1 MLIETREI
9 MNNDYHQQLINEI
22 VHYCEDEKSRYAVAI
37 EGAWGSGKTW
47 FIEKQLRPL
56 LKKKKKYVIRVSLF
70 GLSNAKELYERIL
83 AEFVHLG
90 GKTNKKKRIALKESL
105 KQVSNVLLSHGSLS
119 CVEFNA
125 ETIVNLL
132 ISNKHLIVLDD
143 TERRSEKC
151 DDLSLFGVVNDLIES
166 RKSKIIFISS
176 TTSQENK
183 QGKQFDLDIKE
194 KLIWK
199 TLLYQP
205 NTEEIIDNIF
215 GDLPSNR
222 NSIDVVGCI
231 HKATQLAQC
240 NNIRTMQKS
249 KLFIEQVS
257 RTNVFSD
264 NNLALKNRERA
275 FIDVVQLTL
284 EICENKIPVEP
295 EKWDPDASNS
305 KKRKDLPIIEL
316 YNKYVDL
323 PCIKNFY
330 CPRSSNSKT
339 VLEKELRQYIAK
351 RYPNS
356 SSTEELI
363 DTLDALKNIMEMSD
377 SEVIPLAERLTAII
391 REASFPVTLLPEII
405 VWNHRLSEWGFK
417 NLPSNHELEVSCK
430 SVISKNVNSAHSL
443 LKYRGLNYSDDSE
456 TSILLNTLSDFIEE
470 AFRDHITSSKLLQVD
485 YSNEECGNELT
496 KEMREIIQKDK
507 GLILLVPPALIVKA
521 FSLSSPKSQMKIRGF
536 TQDLVSYIPLSTDQ
550 NETIDWLSNIKKQL
564 IATKLDGCMP
574 EIRKQQLIEEID
586 FLIKRV
592 EGFKNA

>member
-1 MLIETREI
+1 MLKGAFQMLIETREI

-22 VHYCEDEKSRYAVAI
+22 VHYCEDEESRYAIAI
-37 EGAWGSGKTW
+37 EGAWGSRKTW
-47 FIEKQLRPL
+47 FIEKQLRSL

-90 GKTNKKKRIALKESL
+90 GKTNKKKRTALKESL

-151 DDLSLFGVVNDLIES
+151 DDLSLFGAVNDLIES

-205 NTEEIIDNIF
+205 NTKEIIDNIF
-215 GDLPSNR
+215 GDLSSYR

-231 HKATQLAQC
+231 YKATQLVRC
-240 NNIRTMQKS
+240 NNIRTIQKS
-249 KLFIEQVS
+249 KLFIEQTLL
-257 RTNVFSD
+257 TNIFSD

-295 EKWDPDASNS
+295 EKWDSDASGPQ
-305 KKRKDLPIIEL
+305 KKKKLVNNR
-316 YNKYVDL
+316 
-323 PCIKNFY
+323 
-330 CPRSSNSKT
+330 
-339 VLEKELRQYIAK
+339 
-351 RYPNS
+351 
-356 SSTEELI
+356 
-363 DTLDALKNIMEMSD
+363 AL
-377 SEVIPLAERLTAII
+377 
-391 REASFPVTLLPEII
+391 
-405 VWNHRLSEWGFK
+405 
-417 NLPSNHELEVSCK
+417 
-430 SVISKNVNSAHSL
+430 
-443 LKYRGLNYSDDSE
+443 
-456 TSILLNTLSDFIEE
+456 
-470 AFRDHITSSKLLQVD
+470 
-485 YSNEECGNELT
+485 
-496 KEMREIIQKDK
+496 
-507 GLILLVPPALIVKA
+507 
-521 FSLSSPKSQMKIRGF
+521 
-536 TQDLVSYIPLSTDQ
+536 
-550 NETIDWLSNIKKQL
+550 
-564 IATKLDGCMP
+564 
-574 EIRKQQLIEEID
+574 
-586 FLIKRV
+586 
-592 EGFKNA
+592 